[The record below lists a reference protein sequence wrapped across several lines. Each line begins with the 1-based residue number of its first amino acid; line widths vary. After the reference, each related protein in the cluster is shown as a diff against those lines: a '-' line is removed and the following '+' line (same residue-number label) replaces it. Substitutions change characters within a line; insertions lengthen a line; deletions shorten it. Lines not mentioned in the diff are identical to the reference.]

1 MSKHDL
7 VGTRVLFE
15 ENDLSVALD
24 KSRCIKCGSCNRI
37 CTVEMAVADRYN
49 LENTGDKAIC
59 INCGQCRNV
68 CPGFAINVK
77 KDYQQVRQLIKDKSK
92 IVVVSTSPAVRVAIG
107 EEFGGEL
114 GANEEGRMVALLK
127 KLGFKYVFDVTF
139 GADLTVMEEAT
150 DLIHRLQDNLPLP
163 MFTSCCPAWV
173 KFVEYFYPEFLP
185 NLSKVKSPIGMQ
197 GAIIKSYVAN
207 KLGVA
212 PKNIVTVNLTPCVAK
227 KYEIKRSELNS
238 ACKLTDKKFDDND
251 FVITTEE
258 VGTWA
263 KEEKIDFFA
272 LKNQQFDKPLSKGS
286 GAGLIFGNT
295 GGVMEAALRTAYYY
309 LTGTNPPKNFI
320 NLKSVRGYEGLRD
333 ATIKIKNK
341 TLKVAVVYGTK
352 NAANLLDKIKN
363 KEAHYDFVE
372 VMACPGGCIGGGGQ
386 PKNIRLI
393 PRRLREERIENLYK
407 ADNDSPIKYAHENI
421 EIKKIYKEFLNKP
434 MSKIS
439 QQLLYTD
446 YKDRSGELNIT
457 KKEKK
462 IMKKFVCTVCG
473 YVYEGEEAPDKCP
486 ICHVGKEKFVEQ
498 SQEMVWASEHVVGV
512 AKGVDPQIIEDLR
525 MNFNGECTE
534 VGMYLAMARVAHR
547 EGYPEIG
554 MYYERAAMEEAEHA
568 AKFAELLGEVITP
581 STKENLRLRVEA
593 ENGATAGKTQL
604 AKRAKELNLDAIH
617 DTVHEMA
624 RDEARHGKAF
634 EGLLKR
640 YFNK

>member
-1 MSKHDL
+1 MSKHEL
-7 VGTRVLFE
+7 VGTRVPIE
-15 ENDLSVALD
+15 ENNLSITLD
-24 KSRCIKCGSCNRI
+24 KSRCIKCGSCNRV
-37 CTVEMAVADRYN
+37 CTVEMAVANRYN
-49 LENTGDKAIC
+49 LQKTGDKAIC

-68 CPGFAINVK
+68 CPGFAINVR
-77 KDYQQVRQLIKDKSK
+77 KDYQQVKQLIKDKSK
-92 IVVVSTSPAVRVAIG
+92 VVIVSTSPAVRVAIG

-114 GANEEGRMVALLK
+114 GANEEGKMVALLK
-127 KLGFKYVFDVTF
+127 KLGFNYVFDVTF
-139 GADLTVMEEAT
+139 GADLTVIEEAT

-163 MFTSCCPAWV
+163 MLTSCCPAWV

-185 NLSKVKSPIGMQ
+185 NLSRVKSPIGMQ

-207 KLGVA
+207 KLGIE
-212 PKNIVTVNLTPCVAK
+212 PENIVTVNLTPCVAK
-227 KYEIKRSELNS
+227 KYEIKRKEINS
-238 ACKLTDKKFDDND
+238 ACKLTNKKFADND
-251 FVITTEE
+251 YVITTEE
-258 VGTWA
+258 IGNWA
-263 KEEKIDFFA
+263 KEEGINFFA
-272 LKNQQFDKPLSKGS
+272 LEDEEFDKPLSKGS

-309 LTGTNPPKNFI
+309 LTNTNPPKNFVS
-320 NLKSVRGYEGLRD
+320 LKKVRGYEGLRE

-341 TLKVAVVYGTK
+341 VLKVAVVYGTK
-352 NAANLLDKIKN
+352 NAADLLDKIKD
-363 KEAHYDFVE
+363 KEVYYDFIE
-372 VMACPGGCIGGGGQ
+372 VMACPGGCVGGGGQ

-393 PRRLREERIENLYK
+393 PRRLRQERIENLYK
-407 ADNDSPIKYAHENI
+407 ADDDTQIKCSHENN
-421 EIKKIYKEFLNKP
+421 EIKHLYDELLDEP
-434 MSKIS
+434 MSEIS
-439 QQLLYTD
+439 QKLLYTY
-446 YKDRSGELNIT
+446 YKDRSAELNII
-457 KKEKK
+457 KKEKN

-486 ICHVGKEKFVEQ
+486 ICHVGKDKFVEQ
-498 SQEMVWASEHVVGV
+498 SQEKVWASEHVVGV

-554 MYYERAAMEEAEHA
+554 MYYEKAAMEEAEHA

-581 STKENLRLRVEA
+581 STKENLRLRIEA